1 MICSGLD
8 YIKSRLDQSVAC
20 FRWSSEC
27 GITADGIMICG
38 EDRLLVHHGDIRALD
53 LVQNIGVEVI
63 VIPFAGVVLSAPDN
77 IVMVE
82 IVSYGNDRR
91 CGYFRR
97 VGGQFRGGL
106 LLLRLPC
113 RFVLGFLDQYIV
125 QLVKEQ
131 HQYDENC
138 HRTDQSDPG
147 IVSFSVI
154 QRYILIFFHNASFM
168 FSEVLMKKDP
178 VIYLLPFYYSKL
190 PGLLKEFVKKNTLY
204 FKVFWGIIETDKKE
218 GEAFMT
224 NSYETVNDVL
234 VKLFKE
240 IMGIEEK
247 ALITSE
253 YKDISVNDMHVIE
266 AIGIHEKKNMSA
278 VAKAL
283 SVTVGT
289 VTIAINNLVKK
300 GYVKRVRSEKDR
312 RIVLVSLSAKGERA
326 YNHHRMFHDRM
337 VLAVLDGLNKEETEV
352 LMKVLGNLQNFFRNY
367 EHTDQAEA
375 Q

>member
-1 MICSGLD
+1 
-8 YIKSRLDQSVAC
+8 
-20 FRWSSEC
+20 
-27 GITADGIMICG
+27 
-38 EDRLLVHHGDIRALD
+38 
-53 LVQNIGVEVI
+53 
-63 VIPFAGVVLSAPDN
+63 
-77 IVMVE
+77 
-82 IVSYGNDRR
+82 
-91 CGYFRR
+91 
-97 VGGQFRGGL
+97 
-106 LLLRLPC
+106 
-113 RFVLGFLDQYIV
+113 
-125 QLVKEQ
+125 
-131 HQYDENC
+131 
-138 HRTDQSDPG
+138 
-147 IVSFSVI
+147 
-154 QRYILIFFHNASFM
+154 
-168 FSEVLMKKDP
+168 MKKDP

>member
-1 MICSGLD
+1 
-8 YIKSRLDQSVAC
+8 
-20 FRWSSEC
+20 
-27 GITADGIMICG
+27 
-38 EDRLLVHHGDIRALD
+38 
-53 LVQNIGVEVI
+53 
-63 VIPFAGVVLSAPDN
+63 
-77 IVMVE
+77 
-82 IVSYGNDRR
+82 
-91 CGYFRR
+91 
-97 VGGQFRGGL
+97 
-106 LLLRLPC
+106 
-113 RFVLGFLDQYIV
+113 
-125 QLVKEQ
+125 
-131 HQYDENC
+131 
-138 HRTDQSDPG
+138 
-147 IVSFSVI
+147 
-154 QRYILIFFHNASFM
+154 
-168 FSEVLMKKDP
+168 
-178 VIYLLPFYYSKL
+178 
-190 PGLLKEFVKKNTLY
+190 
-204 FKVFWGIIETDKKE
+204 
-218 GEAFMT
+218 MT

-352 LMKVLGNLQNFFRNY
+352 LMKVLGDLQNFFRNY

-375 Q
+375 E